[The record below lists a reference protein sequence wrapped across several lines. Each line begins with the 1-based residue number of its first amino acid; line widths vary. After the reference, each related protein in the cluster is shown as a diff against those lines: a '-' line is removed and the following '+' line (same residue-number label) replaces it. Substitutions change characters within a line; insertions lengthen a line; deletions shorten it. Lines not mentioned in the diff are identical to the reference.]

1 MEERMK
7 SLIRL
12 FCAALLLGIGS
23 PVSIAQVPE
32 PPPAVF
38 GAGGGSSIDGTYYL
52 HDTVGQAAIGAM
64 TAPGQLHGAGFWYAP
79 DLLHIGPTSAVLIA
93 SFEAVVGTRGVEISW
108 RIASADGLLGFNV
121 YRSESETGYERLNP
135 RALLSASATSFLD
148 AEVRPGRTYRYLL
161 GAVDSDGEF
170 LSPVQTVVT
179 PHRPL
184 ALEQNYPNP
193 FNPTTHIDFY
203 LPTDSHV
210 VLTVFGVRGDRI
222 ATLVDQ
228 PTRYGHHSVTWDGTD
243 ARGEGV
249 GSGVYFYRLQ
259 AGNKVITKKLVVMK

>member
-1 MEERMK
+1 MK
-7 SLIRL
+7 PLTGL
-12 FCAALLLGIGS
+12 FFSALLLGIWS
-23 PVSIAQVPE
+23 PISIAQVPE

-38 GAGGGSSIDGTYYL
+38 GAGGGSSIDGTTYL

-64 TAPGQLHGAGFWYAP
+64 TAPGQFHGAGFWYEP

-93 SFEAVVGTRGVEISW
+93 SFAAVVSTRGVEISW
-108 RIASADGLLGFNV
+108 HITSADGLQGFNI
-121 YRSESETGYERLNP
+121 YRSQASEAGYAPLNN
-135 RALLSASATSFLD
+135 RALLPPGTTSFLD
-148 AEVRPGRTYRYLL
+148 VEVRPGRKYWYRL

-179 PHRPL
+179 PSRQVE
-184 ALEQNYPNP
+184 LEQNYPNP
-193 FNPTTHIDFY
+193 FNPTTRIDFY
-203 LPTDSHV
+203 LPADNHV
-210 VLTVFGVRGDRI
+210 VLTVYGVRGDRI